1 MNELSWENESFKSL
15 GSQSKNQTRNTVRET
30 HLKIEGYITL
40 FDIFVVDRM
49 TVITEMFQ
57 KVLTL

>member
-15 GSQSKNQTRNTVRET
+15 GSQSKNQTRNTVRVT
-30 HLKIEGYITL
+30 HLEIGEYITL